1 MNENIKAGADIHAG
15 DGGYS
20 EGTKEGYEAS
30 VKARNASRGKPTL
43 YLIRGI
49 PGSGK
54 STFAQSLLDSRLVQR
69 ICEADD
75 YFMQGGE
82 YRFDFNLLEDAHYQC
97 RRNTWLALY
106 EGMSVAV
113 SNTSCAEWEVE
124 TYQTIA
130 READANFVSII
141 VENRHDGKNIHGCP
155 DAKVEQMKRKFS
167 VKL

>member
-1 MNENIKAGADIHAG
+1 MNNWIKAGADIHAG

-20 EGTKEGYEAS
+20 EGTKEGYEAF
-30 VKARNASRGKPTL
+30 VKARNKPTL
-43 YLIRGI
+43 YLIRGL

-54 STFAQSLLDSRLVQR
+54 STFAWQLFKNRLVQR
-69 ICEADD
+69 MYEADD
-75 YFMQGGE
+75 YFTEAGVYQ
-82 YRFDFNLLEDAHYQC
+82 FDPTKLEDAHHQC
-97 RRNTWLALY
+97 QRNTWLALY

-124 TYQTIA
+124 TYAIIA
-130 READANFVSII
+130 RETEANFVSII

-155 DAKVEQMKRKFS
+155 DVKVEQMKRKFH

>member
-1 MNENIKAGADIHAG
+1 MNENIKAGADVHAG

-20 EGTKEGYEAS
+20 EGTKEGYEAF

-43 YLIRGI
+43 YLIRGC
-49 PGSGK
+49 PGAGK
-54 STFAQSLLDSRLVQR
+54 STFAQSLLDKFVVQR
-69 ICEADD
+69 AYEADD

-97 RRNTWLALY
+97 QRNTWLALY

-113 SNTSCAEWEVE
+113 SNTSCADWEVGI
-124 TYQTIA
+124 YATIA
-130 READANFVSII
+130 RETEANFVSII

-167 VKL
+167 VQL

>member
-20 EGTKEGYEAS
+20 EGTKEGYEAF
-30 VKARNASRGKPTL
+30 VKARNKPTL
-43 YLIRGI
+43 YLIRGV

-54 STFAQSLLDSRLVQR
+54 STFAQSLLDKFVVQR
-69 ICEADD
+69 AYEADD

-124 TYQTIA
+124 TYATIA
-130 READANFVSII
+130 RETEANFVSII

-155 DAKVEQMKRKFS
+155 DAKVEQMKRKFH